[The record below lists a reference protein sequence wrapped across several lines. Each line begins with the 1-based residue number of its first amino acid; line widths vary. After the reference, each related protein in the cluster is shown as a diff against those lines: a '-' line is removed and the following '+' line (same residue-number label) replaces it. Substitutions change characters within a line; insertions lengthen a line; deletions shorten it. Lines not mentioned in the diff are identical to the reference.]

1 MELQLFLTLLL
12 VLVSW
17 FLAQDLE
24 DRAFFGWWTL
34 GWAAMLVQLVLGAVY
49 LGGTAEALG
58 AGAEAAVFALIPLF
72 GMLQVA
78 FFLLGGR
85 RLKLGSEVALRRRT
99 RVLAAAAA
107 VGLASG
113 AAGAASLPDVP
124 LAQSLQM
131 GPRNLGLAV
140 VFPWCAIS
148 FYRSRRFRGGAAAA
162 CIVAGFLLYGANQAV
177 YAAGAAHDLAG
188 RLLQLDLPGPGVEV
202 MLSGWAFAADV
213 SWEALIGAGTILL
226 LRREGREARRAL
238 AQSEERYR
246 ELFEHSVDGIF
257 LADAALRIVETN
269 RSLRDM
275 LGWRD
280 EPLPALEVTDLLAPD
295 ARDDLPALEAVRQ
308 GDGMSVESEFRGR
321 DGSTF
326 PVEISL
332 TFYDLDGREVL
343 QGIVRDITARK
354 ALEERLA
361 HQARHHPL
369 TGLPNRYHFRQA
381 IGTSLAR
388 LRRSDEPFGL
398 LFLDVDGLKRVN
410 DTLGHPAGDDL
421 LVAVGRRLRRAV
433 READTAAH
441 VGGDEFTI
449 LLHGCSSTDELRRAG
464 RRVLSTVEGP
474 CEVTGETVEVGVSV
488 GGALADPDDG
498 PDDVLARADRAMYR
512 AKEAEPGAG
521 EGVPVGRAPD
531 DGPGG

>member
-12 VLVSW
+12 VLMSW

-49 LGGTAEALG
+49 LAGTAAESWAEAL
-58 AGAEAAVFALIPLF
+58 VFALISVF

-85 RLKLGSEVALRRRT
+85 RLLRGEELAPRRRA
-99 RVLAAAAA
+99 RILAAAVA
-107 VGLASG
+107 VGIASG

-131 GPRNLGLAV
+131 GARNLGLAM
-140 VFPWCAIS
+140 VFPWCAVS
-148 FYRSRRFRGGAAAA
+148 FYRSRRFRVGAAAA
-162 CIVAGFLLYGANQAV
+162 CIVAGFLLYGGNQAV
-177 YAAGAAHDLAG
+177 YAAGAVHDLAD
-188 RLLQLDLPGPGVEV
+188 RLLELELPGPGVGV
-202 MLSGWAFAADV
+202 MLSDWAFVADV

-238 AQSEERYR
+238 ARSEERYR

-257 LADAALRIVETN
+257 LADASLRIVEMN
-269 RSLRDM
+269 RSLREM

-280 EPLPALEVTDLLAPD
+280 DPPPRLSVPDLLAPD
-295 ARDDLPALEAVRQ
+295 ARDELPALDAVRQ
-308 GDGMSVESEFRGR
+308 GDGMSLETEFRGR
-321 DGSTF
+321 DGGPF
-326 PVEISL
+326 PVEVSL

-369 TGLPNRYHFRQA
+369 TGLPNRYHFRRE
-381 IGTSLAR
+381 IGTALAR
-388 LRRSDEPFGL
+388 LRRSGERFGL
-398 LFLDVDGLKRVN
+398 LFLDVDGLKEVN

-421 LVAVGRRLRRAV
+421 LVAVGRRLRRGV
-433 READTAAH
+433 READSTAH
-441 VGGDEFTI
+441 VGGDEFTV
-449 LLHGCSSTDELRRAG
+449 LLHGCSSSDELRRAG
-464 RRVLSTVEGP
+464 RRVLSAVEGP
-474 CEVTGETVEVGVSV
+474 CEVGGKTVDVGVSV
-488 GGALADPDDG
+488 GGALAGPDDD

-512 AKEAEPGAG
+512 AKDAGPGAD
-521 EGVPVGRAPD
+521 ERVPVARAPD
-531 DGPGG
+531 DAPGA